1 MRVMEE
7 RQLIRKAK
15 NGDTLAFAS
24 LYEKIYK
31 KLYQFAYYTLRNK
44 EDAEDVVSDTVL
56 DAFHSIKKLKSED
69 AFSSWIFC
77 ILSRKCKEKMRDY
90 YRNEVELNTKYFT
103 TENSG
108 TKMEDAIDVKEMLQ
122 ELTYEDRMII
132 TMHIIFGYK
141 TREIAQALNMNENTV
156 RSRESRVLKK
166 IGERWERECV

>member
-1 MRVMEE
+1 
-7 RQLIRKAK
+7 
-15 NGDTLAFAS
+15 
-24 LYEKIYK
+24 
-31 KLYQFAYYTLRNK
+31 
-44 EDAEDVVSDTVL
+44 
-56 DAFHSIKKLKSED
+56 
-69 AFSSWIFC
+69 
-77 ILSRKCKEKMRDY
+77 MRDY
-90 YRNEVELNTKYFT
+90 YRKEVELNTKYFT